1 MAIFRPVFAAP
12 APVQPVFRPA
22 KPVSTGGAAL
32 LPESPVFIPDTPPR
46 IETVF
51 GPDIASGEHYNY
63 LYFILFISYF
73 RRER

>member
-1 MAIFRPVFAAP
+1 VAIFRPVFAAP

-22 KPVSTGGAAL
+22 KPVSTGAAL

-51 GPDIASGEHYNY
+51 GPDIASGKIYD
-63 LYFILFISYF
+63 YFFYITKV
-73 RRER
+73 EK